1 MAKNTNSAF
10 MKPMNVSEQL
20 AAIVGK
26 GPMPRTEVVKK
37 VWAYIKK
44 MVYRIKRINAISTP
58 TKN

>member
-1 MAKNTNSAF
+1 

-44 MVYRIKRINAISTP
+44 MVYRIKRINVISTP